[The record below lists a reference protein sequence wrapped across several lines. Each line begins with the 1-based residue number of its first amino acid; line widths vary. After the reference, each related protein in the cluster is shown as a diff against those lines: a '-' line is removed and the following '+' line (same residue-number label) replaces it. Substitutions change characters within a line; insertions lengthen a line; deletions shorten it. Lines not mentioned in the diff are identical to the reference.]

1 MASRESFSGK
11 LGLLLTA
18 AGAVVGL
25 GSLWRFP
32 YLTGQNGGGI
42 FILCY
47 FILMIALGLPLLIT
61 EFSIGRKTQ
70 TGVLGAFKNLHP
82 KFGFLGIFSII
93 AILLAMPYYSII
105 GAESVKYGFMYL
117 TGRGAELLDLTYYTA
132 YSAEVL
138 EPLLWLAGF
147 VIICGIVGLFGLK
160 KGIERFCKVVM
171 PAVIFLLIGLTIFC
185 LTLPGALDGLYYYLM
200 PDFSTFKPETI
211 LAAMGQVF
219 YSLSLGFG
227 VIVTL
232 GSYMS
237 KKENI
242 SSSSI
247 KTLGLTF
254 FVAFIAG
261 SLIIPASYICTNGN
275 PAILG
280 TGTVFE
286 SLPLIFDAMSHTG
299 GPILGA
305 LFFLLLALS
314 ALAPVIIFSEVIITA
329 LHDRFSLPRK
339 AGVGIMT
346 AALFGIGAFIS
357 LGYGPLSWIQL
368 GGRHIFEIFDF
379 AVGNILL
386 PVTAL
391 LTCILMGYCLKKSVI
406 LDEACLKHPKVF
418 MIMLRYFCPVC
429 ILAIFIYNIAVAFL

>member
-42 FILCY
+42 FILFY

-61 EFSIGRKTQ
+61 EFAIGRKTQ

-82 KFGFLGIFSII
+82 KYGFLGIFSIA
-93 AILLAMPYYSII
+93 AILLTMPYYSII
-105 GAESVKYGFMYL
+105 GAESAKYGIMYIS
-117 TGRGAELLDLTYYTA
+117 GHGAELLDPAYYTT

-138 EPLLWLAGF
+138 EPLLWLGGF
-147 VIICGIVGLFGLK
+147 LLLTAIVGLFGLR
-160 KGIERFCKVVM
+160 KGIERLCKVVM

-237 KKENI
+237 KNESI
-242 SSSSI
+242 SSSAK

-254 FVAFIAG
+254 FVALLAG
-261 SLIIPASYICTNGN
+261 SLIIPASYICTDGN

-286 SLPLIFDAMSHTG
+286 SLPVIFESMSPAG
-299 GPILGA
+299 GSILGTA
-305 LFFLLLALS
+305 FFLLLSLS
-314 ALAPVIIFSEVIITA
+314 ALAPVVIFSEVIITA
-329 LHDRFSLPRK
+329 LYDRFSVPRK
-339 AGVGIMT
+339 VGVGIMA
-346 AALFGIGAFIS
+346 AALFIIGAFIS
-357 LGYGPLSWIQL
+357 LGYGPLSWIQI

-379 AVGNILL
+379 TVGNILL

-391 LTCILMGYCLKKSVI
+391 LTCILMGYCLNKSVI
-406 LDEACLKHPKVF
+406 LDETKLKHPKLF
-418 MIMLRYFCPVC
+418 MAMLRYFCPAC
-429 ILAIFIYNIAVAFL
+429 ILAIFIYNITVAFF